1 MGVLDKLLFVFI
13 SLICIGIDIAVF
25 FLLVRLV
32 LMWRSI
38 SWLERLNDIGKNLVD
53 ALGAYAGRLWYRGTR
68 KPLSEKGQLIVSL
81 LALSIIRLVLC
92 GIARLF
98 SGSGT

>member
-1 MGVLDKLLFVFI
+1 MGILCGILLAILHITCVG
-13 SLICIGIDIAVF
+13 LDIAI
-25 FLLVRLV
+25 LLLLCRLI

-53 ALGAYAGRLWYRGTR
+53 ALGAYAGRLWYRGTQ

-92 GIARLF
+92 GIAGLF
-98 SGSGT
+98 SG